1 MIDGW
6 IDFERYGVQTM
17 KLIVIL
23 SMNKERCRGF
33 LSVNEKL

>member
-1 MIDGW
+1 MINGW

-23 SMNKERCRGF
+23 SMSKGRRRGI

>member
-1 MIDGW
+1 MMGGW

-23 SMNKERCRGF
+23 SMSKGRRRGF